1 MRFRTALVMMAA
13 LAAAA
18 PGEGQTID
26 RVMASVGGRI
36 VTLSDVRAARELG
49 LVAAPSQAGGTRE
62 VLDRLLDRILMLEEV
77 ERYAPPEPD
86 PRAVEARLE
95 AISAAFP
102 SREALEAALRVSGM
116 TESSLR
122 QWVRNDLRIA
132 AYLDQRFA
140 AVLEPTGEE
149 LENYVRQVRSDL
161 EAGGG
166 APPDDR
172 QLRRL
177 ARERAITERRQA
189 LIRDWLDGLR
199 RRSIV
204 TYTQAPG

>member
-1 MRFRTALVMMAA
+1 MRLRTALAVMAA

-18 PGEGQTID
+18 PGGGQTID

-49 LVAAPSQAGGTRE
+49 LVAPSQTPGTRE
-62 VLDRLLDRILMLEEV
+62 VLDRLIDRILMLEEV

-95 AISAAFP
+95 AISATFP

-140 AVLEPTGEE
+140 AALEPTSEE

-177 ARERAITERRQA
+177 ARERAIAERRQA